1 MSNTKIKNGT
11 CYEKNGWL
19 YISVSGNPKDR
30 GYTYGY
36 YCAKEF
42 KKIQEMLK
50 YVCYND
56 FGETWDFFIEATK
69 REFKDTIIEFFP
81 EFYEEIEGIA
91 AGCTAGGT
99 KTTVDEILAWNNSIT
114 LFDYWYSHQQGES
127 GAPGGREGGAADKCS
142 AFIAVGDYTEDG
154 KIVVAHN
161 SFTNF
166 IDGQYMRCI
175 LDVNPTKGHRFLM
188 QTSACWIWSG
198 TDFFVTSKGIIGT
211 ETTIGGFNVYENK
224 FPIAFR
230 IRKAMQYGDTL
241 DDYVKILLDGNSG
254 DYANSWLFGDINT
267 NEILRIELGLKY
279 HNVERTKNGYF
290 VGFNATYDPRIRN
303 KECSN
308 SGFDDLRRHQGARKV
323 RLVDLM
329 EENKGKLNLE
339 MALRLIADHHDTYLD
354 KIDPCSRTICS
365 HYDLDAREYMSDPSR
380 PKPYAPRGAV
390 DGCAC
395 DSTMIKN
402 MSFMGRWGNSCGL
415 PFIASDF
422 CDKRRI
428 WAHLK
433 PYLHDRPSQP
443 WTEFTITKSYNNTNM
458 KATKKTIK
466 LKPKMNILTKTRKN
480 KTSTSSDTTSSSDT
494 TTTK

>member
-1 MSNTKIKNGT
+1 MSTSNMKIKNGI

-19 YISVSGNPKDR
+19 CISVSGNPKER
-30 GYTYGY
+30 GYAFGY
-36 YCAKEF
+36 YSAKEF

-50 YVCYND
+50 FVCYDN
-56 FGETWDFFIEATK
+56 FGETWEFFIEACN
-69 REFKDTIIEFFP
+69 REFKEKIIENFP

-91 AGCTAGGT
+91 AGCNAGGT
-99 KTTVDEILAWNNSIT
+99 KTSVDEILAWNNSIS
-114 LFDYWYSHQQGES
+114 LFDYWYSHQATAS
-127 GAPGGREGGAADKCS
+127 GAPGGREGAAADKCS

-175 LDVNPTKGHRFLM
+175 LDIKPTKGHRILM
-188 QTSACWIWSG
+188 QTCACWIWSG

-211 ETTIGGFNVYENK
+211 ETTIGGFNAYENNL
-224 FPIAFR
+224 PIAFR
-230 IRKAMQYGDTL
+230 IRKAMQYGNTMDE
-241 DDYVKILLDGNSG
+241 YVEILLDGNSG

-267 NEILRIELGLKY
+267 NEILRVELGLKY
-279 HNVERTKNGYF
+279 HKVERTKNGYF

-303 KECSN
+303 KECNN

-323 RLVDLM
+323 RLTDLM
-329 EENKGKLNLE
+329 EENKGKLNIE
-339 MALRLIADHHDTYLD
+339 MALRLIADHHDVYLD

-395 DSTMIKN
+395 DSEMIKN

-415 PFIASDF
+415 PFVAKDF

-428 WAHLK
+428 WAYLL

-443 WTEFTITKSYNNTNM
+443 WTLLTITNSYKKM
-458 KATKKTIK
+458 KKT
-466 LKPKMNILTKTRKN
+466 KTVKKSKSKSESGSSSSNSSN
-480 KTSTSSDTTSSSDT
+480 KTHKNRTAV
-494 TTTK
+494 